1 MLRLILALV
10 SYLQVDAN
18 SSQKV
23 SLATKLILK
32 NLNDLRACGEKQG
45 VKASSIISSFKRAA
59 GKEK

>member
-1 MLRLILALV
+1 MPRTLSFV
-10 SYLQVDAN
+10 FKLQ
-18 SSQKV
+18 KE
-23 SLATKLILK
+23 K